1 MYCHC
6 FQSLFFFFFSFSQI
20 KNLFGRSSAKEFH
33 VGSSYSCLSIFQPV
47 GSNYVPQ
54 NNVICVKALDQTDG
68 LSDLLMFG

>member
-6 FQSLFFFFFSFSQI
+6 FQSLFCFVFCSQI
-20 KNLFGRSSAKEFH
+20 KNLFGCSSAEEFH